1 MGERECI
8 VIDMRHSSVAAC
20 SYTNQVHKRETGA
33 AWEKMARK
41 ISLLAGSGFLEET
54 AEVT

>member
-1 MGERECI
+1 LDERECI

-33 AWEKMARK
+33 AWEKNGKKNQPLSR
-41 ISLLAGSGFLEET
+41 
-54 AEVT
+54 